1 MKRVAIIGGG
11 NVGTNTAF
19 FLAENGT
26 ASVTLVDV
34 KEGVPTG
41 KALDLMEAGP
51 LRGYDTGIHG
61 TNDVEKIAGSDVVL
75 VAAGRVRRPGED
87 RSDLYKDNAATVRAI
102 CADIKRLTPGAVV
115 VNVVE
120 PIDSLTLLIHEE
132 LGGDR
137 RRVLGVGGLLSST
150 RIRYLVSSAL
160 GVSPR
165 EVTALIVG
173 PHRQSMV
180 VLQDSI
186 RVSGI
191 PAAQLLGEERLAAIV
206 EEARGAGDAI
216 LQMAQHSTAYYAP
229 SAAVCALVEAV
240 VRDTHAILPVSVRL
254 EGEYGVAG
262 LCVGVPAQIGAAG
275 AERILEVRMRDG
287 EARAFRAAVDEF
299 KAVLAQK
306 TGRRFA

>member
-11 NVGTNTAF
+11 NVGTNAAF

-61 TNDVEKIAGSDVVL
+61 TNDIEKIAGSDVVL

-102 CADIKRLTPGAVV
+102 CADIKRLAPGAVV

-240 VRDTHAILPVSVRL
+240 VRDTHAILPVSVRDRKS
-254 EGEYGVAG
+254 V
-262 LCVGVPAQIGAAG
+262 V
-275 AERILEVRMRDG
+275 
-287 EARAFRAAVDEF
+287 
-299 KAVLAQK
+299 
-306 TGRRFA
+306 